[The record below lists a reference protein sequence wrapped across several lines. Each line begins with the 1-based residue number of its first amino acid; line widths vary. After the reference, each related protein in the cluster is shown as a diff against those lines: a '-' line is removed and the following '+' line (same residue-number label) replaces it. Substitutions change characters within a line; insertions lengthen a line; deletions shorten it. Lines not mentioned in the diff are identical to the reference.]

1 MNILQILNNEQ
12 IKKASEDVFKVLN
25 QLRIFMDVSLVAL
38 KEIDKACDLILNKLA
53 GDSNENKN
61 IGL

>member
-12 IKKASEDVFKVLN
+12 IKKTSEEVFKVLN

-38 KEIDKACDLILNKLA
+38 KEINKACDLILNKLA
-53 GDSNENKN
+53 GDFYENKN
-61 IGL
+61 IGS